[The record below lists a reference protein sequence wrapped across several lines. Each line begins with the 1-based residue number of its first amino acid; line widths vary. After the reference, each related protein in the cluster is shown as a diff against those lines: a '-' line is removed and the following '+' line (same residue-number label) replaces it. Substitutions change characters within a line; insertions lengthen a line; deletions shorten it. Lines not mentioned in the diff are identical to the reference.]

1 MWFSFFESS
10 LGVGRKSYICDLISL
25 INLENSRPLSLLVLF
40 LPHFSLVA
48 QMVKNLPAI
57 QEAWVYSLGW
67 EDILEKEMAT
77 HSSIFAWRISWT
89 EEPDGLHTI
98 HGVAESDRTERLI
111 LSTFL
116 FGGILPSFSGSQ
128 FSHLE
133 NRDSEMTS

>member
-1 MWFSFFESS
+1 MSHVWTLTPNHLALNTSWAF
-10 LGVGRKSYICDLISL
+10 
-25 INLENSRPLSLLVLF
+25 
-40 LPHFSLVA
+40 LVA
-48 QMVKNLPAI
+48 QMVKNSPAM
-57 QEAWVYSLGW
+57 QETQVRSLGW
-67 EDILEKEMAT
+67 DNPLENGMAT